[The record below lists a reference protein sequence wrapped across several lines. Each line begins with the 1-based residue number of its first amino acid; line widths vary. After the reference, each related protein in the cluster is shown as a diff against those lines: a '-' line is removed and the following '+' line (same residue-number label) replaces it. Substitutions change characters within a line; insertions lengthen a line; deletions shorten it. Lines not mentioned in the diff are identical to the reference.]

1 MDRTEAQLK
10 RRLNEDQ
17 ELNYP
22 DFEQMWGRMEQ
33 AGYTSSKGGSR
44 AGANSPVR
52 HRNWRK
58 ITVAASFSVVLM
70 AVPVYAAVQY
80 DWGNLLNHRSGIQA
94 ALSKNLGQALGQTIT
109 KDGVTLTLHTALSD
123 ENRTVILYSLDVG
136 GDKGNGMWNV
146 NGMSLKDAKGTAMTM
161 NTTTSSGMRRTN
173 GTMVILRR
181 TGVRDRRRSR

>member
-33 AGYTSSKGGSR
+33 VGYASSKGGSR

-80 DWGNLLNHRSGIQA
+80 DWGICL
-94 ALSKNLGQALGQTIT
+94 TIE
-109 KDGVTLTLHTALSD
+109 VVYRLRYPRIWVS
-123 ENRTVILYSLDVG
+123 S
-136 GDKGNGMWNV
+136 W
-146 NGMSLKDAKGTAMTM
+146 AK
-161 NTTTSSGMRRTN
+161 
-173 GTMVILRR
+173 
-181 TGVRDRRRSR
+181 